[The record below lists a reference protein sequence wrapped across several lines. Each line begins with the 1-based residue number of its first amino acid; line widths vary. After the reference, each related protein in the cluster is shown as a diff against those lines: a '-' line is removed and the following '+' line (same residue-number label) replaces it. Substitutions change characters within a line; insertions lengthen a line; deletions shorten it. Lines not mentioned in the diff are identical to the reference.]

1 LTWLLEKGYMG
12 MDTYFFS
19 VFTSGMFEW
28 GFIPQKQPYKVIQMT
43 SSVLFLRG
51 NKEGLLQLKIT
62 KPHDGLINS
71 MSYFIENK
79 SLHLYLVCPFTM
91 RMDVFGCSSSY
102 QRSLKEN
109 GTLFKEYDLI
119 HFLSVWRDR
128 VQYLPDSSLQCCD
141 VITNSC
147 DLVMRSDSS
156 PFDTERSPLSTV
168 GLLPEFY
175 GFGMFDNEYSYASQV
190 FTRLNP
196 KKLTKWKANRTSL
209 IYVQAGGSMGL
220 CIPTLKDMGKKL
232 DQRCPESF
240 LEEGRRVNCILL
252 LDEFAPSVDTRL
264 LTPGNLDMLGVLVIK
279 PSEYFAWIS
288 KSEEIYQT
296 MESSIHLRESIFKS
310 LQDFR
315 FSPPAFMYHWKI
327 FAFNTST
334 KMKGSLPQCDWT
346 AIILNTSPMD
356 YCKNSLSLS
365 SMNRVRNTAMFRG
378 GMRFEY
384 FNYLER
390 SLFKIPFQKK
400 MRLTIH
406 TCEVANNYEKTLEK
420 SFKEKPEEHFLA
432 TLGYLKYS
440 QPSEGLFASSNALLT
455 DDQRT
460 ILNQIQE
467 MSPTP
472 SHPNKWSEKLF
483 NLRIRKVGGF
493 MYSEF
498 IEDCFE
504 GFALESAKEIL
515 SCSASECCICCS
527 NKVCALLE
535 GCGHSFCTVCLQTI
549 LENSS
554 GSQSKSV
561 EPCPTCRAPFSKDT
575 MVQFKAYK
583 TTRRK
588 LREETCSLTRKRA
601 LSYLLKR
608 KHANPESPG
617 KHFFVDKSP
626 MVMEEEEGSESQHS
640 EELQKSI
647 STDDTSTTLLIIPY
661 ESGIDKVKE
670 WCPGMHCVSLQGL
683 QILASSQKMS
693 RIILISPYITLEF
706 LETLHGILQLHTA
719 CEFTLEIISLQFST
733 YCPSEDF
740 SWTSSL
746 VEAYG
751 PHEKSISALIL

>member
-1 LTWLLEKGYMG
+1 

-19 VFTSGMFEW
+19 IFTSGMFEW
-28 GFIPQKQPYKVIQMT
+28 DFLPQKQPYKVIQMT
-43 SSVLFLRG
+43 SSILFLRG

-62 KPHDGLINS
+62 KPHCGLINS

-79 SLHLYLVCPFTM
+79 SLHMYLVCPFTM
-91 RMDVFGCSSSY
+91 RMDVFGCSASY

-128 VQYLPDSSLQCCD
+128 VQFLPDSSLQCSD

-147 DLVMRSDSS
+147 DLVMRSDS
-156 PFDTERSPLSTV
+156 PPVDTERSPLSTV
-168 GLLPEFY
+168 GLIPEFY

-196 KKLTKWKANRTSL
+196 QKLTKWKANRTSL
-209 IYVQAGGSMGL
+209 IYVEAGGSMRL

-264 LTPGNLDMLGVLVIK
+264 LTPGNLNLLGVLVIK
-279 PSEYFAWIS
+279 PSEYFLWIS
-288 KSEEIYQT
+288 KSEEKYQT
-296 MESSIHLRESIFKS
+296 MESSIQLRESIFKS

-334 KMKGSLPQCDWT
+334 KMIGSLPQCDWT

-356 YCKNSLSLS
+356 YCKNSLSFS
-365 SMNRVRNTAMFRG
+365 SMNHVRNTAMFRG

-390 SLFKIPFQKK
+390 SLFKVPFQKK
-400 MRLTIH
+400 MRLLIH

-432 TLGYLKYS
+432 TLGYLKCKQEGGPYS
-440 QPSEGLFASSNALLT
+440 SSNALLT

-460 ILNQIQE
+460 LLNQIQTLHAA
-467 MSPTP
+467 STTQ
-472 SHPNKWSEKLF
+472 PNKWSEKLY

-504 GFALESAKEIL
+504 GFALESAREIL
-515 SCSASECCICCS
+515 SCSAPECCICCT

-535 GCGHSFCTVCLQTI
+535 GCGHAFCSVCLQTI
-549 LENSS
+549 LETSS
-554 GSQSKSV
+554 GVSQASNKPL

-588 LREETCSLTRKRA
+588 SREETCSLTRKRA
-601 LSYLLKR
+601 LLYLLTK
-608 KHANPESPG
+608 KFADE

-626 MVMEEEEGSESQHS
+626 MVLEEEESSSESQS
-640 EELQKSI
+640 EERTSPFS
-647 STDDTSTTLLIIPY
+647 STVHDISTTLLVIPY
-661 ESGIDKVKE
+661 EAGIDKIKD
-670 WCPGMHCVSLQGL
+670 WCPGMHCVSLQGHS
-683 QILASSQKMS
+683 IIASGQEMS
-693 RIILISPYITLEF
+693 RIILVSPYMTLEF
-706 LETLHGILQLHTA
+706 LQQFHLILQLHTSS
-719 CEFTLEIISLQFST
+719 EFTVEIISLQFST
-733 YCPSEDF
+733 SSPSEDF

-751 PHEKSISALIL
+751 PHEKNISPLAL